1 MISMN
6 KLLMVIGLCSLSS
19 LFSLGDDKSVVVA
32 SEDYANSDKKNI
44 KVYVSG
50 EVHKPMTAVVPRKTT
65 LKSVVEHVGGA
76 KELAALHRVI
86 LMRKNKLWRY
96 DLKKE
101 NHQKIKLE
109 PFDLVFI
116 PQKDIIGE

>member
-1 MISMN
+1 MI
-6 KLLMVIGLCSLSS
+6 IGLSFLSS
-19 LFSLGDDKSVVVA
+19 FFSLGDDKSVVVA
-32 SEDYANSDKKNI
+32 SEDYANPDKENI

-50 EVHKPMTAVVPRKTT
+50 EVRKPMTAVVPRKTT
-65 LKSVVEHVGGA
+65 LKSVIEHVGGA
-76 KELAALHRVI
+76 KELGALHRVI

-101 NHQKIKLE
+101 THQKVKLE

-116 PQKDIIGE
+116 PQKDIIGK